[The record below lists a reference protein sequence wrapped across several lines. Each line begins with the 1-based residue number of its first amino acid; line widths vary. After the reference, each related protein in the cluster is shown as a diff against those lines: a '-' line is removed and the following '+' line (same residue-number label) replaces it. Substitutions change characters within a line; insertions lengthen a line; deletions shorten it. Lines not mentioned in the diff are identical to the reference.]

1 MNAKRWFALLGAAV
15 LFLVSIVIQVGSTM
29 ATSDFEKL
37 FAFGEFEETVIE
49 EGSSLNKIAVI
60 PLDGIIMDTGGNPL
74 VADTYDHQQFL
85 TMLDEAAEDEF
96 VEGIILRVNTP
107 GGGVV
112 ESAEIYDKVVTIQEE
127 YEKPVYVSM
136 GNMAA
141 SGGYYV
147 AAPAEKIVAHDA
159 TVTGSIGV
167 IMENMNY
174 KELADKLGIDYNTI
188 KSGAF
193 KDMGSG
199 VRDMT
204 KEEREMLQ
212 TMIDEFYDGFVEAIV
227 NGRGMSEDRI
237 RELGDGRIY
246 TGKQAKDVELIDE
259 LGTLDDTITLMKED
273 YDLGDVTVVEYGN
286 PFNYFNRFM
295 GGALQNIAG
304 KETDLFGVSALLREM
319 NAPRAM
325 YLYSK

>member
-1 MNAKRWFALLGAAV
+1 MNAIRWFALLGAAV

-60 PLDGIIMDTGGNPL
+60 PLDGIIMDTVGSPL
-74 VADTYDHQQFL
+74 VADKYDHQQFL